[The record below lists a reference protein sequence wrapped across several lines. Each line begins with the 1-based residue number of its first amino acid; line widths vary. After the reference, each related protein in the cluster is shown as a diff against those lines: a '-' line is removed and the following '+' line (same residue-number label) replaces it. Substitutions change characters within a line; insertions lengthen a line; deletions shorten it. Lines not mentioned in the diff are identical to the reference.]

1 MWSKKFC
8 FCITSCQRNRNDN
21 PESEGSRS
29 SGSGTGKRRSKS
41 RGNHETK
48 EKVTTIG
55 QPNYAQLDSGG
66 RAANTDAG
74 ASAASVMVVTG
85 HVSDMGGSACGSS
98 HGGGSGGDG
107 GC

>member
-29 SGSGTGKRRSKS
+29 SGSGKRRSKS
-41 RGNHETK
+41 RGNHERK
-48 EKVTTIG
+48 EKVTSIG
-55 QPNYAQLDSGG
+55 QPNNYAQLDSGG

-74 ASAASVMVVTG
+74 ASAAAVMVATG
-85 HVSDMGGSACGSS
+85 HVSDMGGSACGSF
-98 HGGGSGGDG
+98 HGGDSGGDG